1 MTDFTRQFH
10 DLQSDDEATRLAAI
24 KALGEAGEAS
34 AVDDLLPLLND
45 ESPDIRRES
54 VLALRRINDERA
66 FPAMV
71 ATLNDL
77 DTSVRRR
84 TSAWIMSMGQDSRL
98 VAPLS
103 TLLRDEHARIP
114 AREFSAMALGNIADV
129 SAVESL
135 ADVLLSSPPELKR
148 RITHSLSLMPDAR
161 AITALAHMLNDDDLP
176 TRKIA
181 AKTLRK
187 IGTAEALKALE
198 DDALKGER

>member
-1 MTDFTRQFH
+1 MTDLTQH
-10 DLQSDDEATRLAAI
+10 LKNLHANDHTTRLAAI
-24 KALGEAGEAS
+24 KALGEAGDANV
-34 AVDDLLPLLND
+34 VDDLLPLLHD
-45 ESPDIRRES
+45 DSPEIRRES

-71 ATLNDL
+71 ETLNDL

-98 VAPLS
+98 VASLS
-103 TLLRDEHARIP
+103 ALLRDDNARIP
-114 AREFSAMALGNIADV
+114 AREFSAMALGNIADRD
-129 SAVESL
+129 AVEPL
-135 ADVLLSSPPELKR
+135 AEVLLKSPPELKR

-161 AITALAHMLNDDDLP
+161 AVAALAHLLDDDDLP

-198 DDALKGER
+198 AISNE